1 MQCIFC
7 RLRDNDFNLTLRK
20 CRLKKNRQRKGLQKQ
35 KGRCYLLLS
44 LRQRLENLSCL
55 FPSSCFLF
63 YFVLSALNSSPPPLS
78 LFPIML
84 FLTLPLL
91 IFPHL
96 SFSLPYIFLSSLC
109 TLLPHY
115 PFTACHSVTLLRPL
129 YSQLISLSLPLSLPL
144 QFLHSPS
151 FPLSRSPSAA
161 LSVRLRLRSQL
172 TFATRRCS
180 CARTEEH
187 ATRIRSASVLQ
198 SLRGY
203 CANTPAAR
211 RERTATPPLP
221 CTSPRPPCC
230 SALC

>member
-1 MQCIFC
+1 MI
-7 RLRDNDFNLTLRK
+7 LTWPWESACSRRIDREK
-20 CRLKKNRQRKGLQKQ
+20 GCKNK

-63 YFVLSALNSSPPPLS
+63 YFVLSALNSSPPPVS

-84 FLTLPLL
+84 FLTLPFL
-91 IFPHL
+91 IFPDL
-96 SFSLPYIFLSSLC
+96 SSSLPYIFLSSLC

-115 PFTACHSVTLLRPL
+115 PLTACHSVTLLRPL
-129 YSQLISLSLPLSLPL
+129 YSQLLSRSRCPYLCSLSLFS
-144 QFLHSPS
+144 ST
-151 FPLSRSPSAA
+151 SPSAA
-161 LSVRLRLRSQL
+161 LSVCLRLRSQL

-187 ATRIRSASVLQ
+187 ATRTRSASVLQ

-203 CANTPAAR
+203 CANSPAAR
-211 RERTATPPLP
+211 RARTATPPLP
-221 CTSPRPPCC
+221 CNSPRPPCC